1 MAELIPGLREQF
13 QLIALIFLAG
23 MGLWKGAGPERAVA
37 SVMLG
42 ILVSDRIYH
51 LLFGNVINLM
61 SIDVGHA
68 VIDLAAMIAFIV
80 IALRSNRMY
89 TLWIAALQLVA
100 FNAHLAREMT
110 QAMTP
115 IAYAILYVAP
125 SYFQLVVQGL
135 GLWAHRRRV
144 ARYGP
149 YRSWIGPAIMPAA
162 TRQAGH
168 RPRL

>member
-61 SIDVGHA
+61 SIDLGHA
-68 VIDLAAMIAFIV
+68 VIDLAAMIAFAL

-89 TLWIAALQLVA
+89 TLWIAALQLIA

-115 IAYAILYVAP
+115 IAYAILYVGP

-149 YRSWIGPAIMPAA
+149 YRSWIGPGIMAAA
-162 TRQAGH
+162 TRQAGN
-168 RPRL
+168 RPEL